1 MTRTLR
7 GAWSRR
13 GTLLPLLLLTVVV
26 VAGAVTVLGF
36 ADRAG
41 TSPRLVVPLLLLGA
55 VAVPST
61 GRELAS
67 ARRGEIAVARLR
79 GLQGAGLYSLLAVEP
94 LLVLL
99 VGGVGGLVVGGAGA
113 WLAGR
118 LWVDAAAGLPG
129 ISAVLA
135 GLAIVAVG
143 LVAVLVGMAGA
154 LREPLSEQVS
164 IAARPRPSSVA
175 AVFGEVLVI
184 AAAVVAVYRSGVASA
199 SEPDWVVLAGPALV
213 GLAVGQ
219 IVVWLVRL
227 VARAAV
233 PRTTRSS
240 LAGFLAVRRLAR
252 VADAAGPVRVLVAAA
267 VVAALALTGATQVD
281 GWTDDTARLRAGAA
295 LRVPVDTDAA
305 GVLALTRDLDP
316 DGRWLMAAVLIPG
329 EGSAA
334 ARRAFL
340 DTARYDAVAGDF
352 LDGTAAAG
360 VSRRIAELGA
370 PDSSAPVDDR
380 LTATVEGVSARRQG
394 RMRPRVRIDYRT
406 GSTTGPANGSAR
418 LRLHVARSG
427 APVTATVRVPDC
439 GADCVLTGLTLAR
452 SPGDTTLPWILT
464 GLDLGGVD
472 ELAPGWQPAFEPRNF
487 RGTELPGGPIP
498 VDNGLLAAAT
508 SRPLSATPAG
518 TDRALPVLATDSAT
532 WTGRPQ
538 LNSTGGDERP
548 AQILDRLPALP
559 LVEADGLLADL
570 PRAAAGAPPTVPA
583 AEVMVL
589 ARADTPAD
597 VLTAL
602 IAAAG
607 HPPETLD
614 QAVSATAE
622 LSGAAQAKV
631 YSLMALFCLVSALLV
646 LAAAVARQ
654 REAWRREVAALR
666 VIGVPI
672 GLLRRSGRVE
682 ILWLTVATAGATV
695 VGAQVAVRLL
705 LAHLALVRVPLHAVP
720 LRAGIAVGP
729 VLAAAGAV
737 VVAIVLIAG
746 RGRAVRGADGRPAI
760 LREEGAV

>member
-61 GRELAS
+61 GRELAA
-67 ARRGEIAVARLR
+67 ARRGEIALARLR
-79 GLQGAGLYSLLAVEP
+79 GLQGAELYALLAVEP

-99 VGGVGGLVVGGAGA
+99 AGGVGGLVAGGAGA
-113 WLAGR
+113 WLAGH
-118 LWVDAAAGLPG
+118 LWVDAEAALPG
-129 ISAVLA
+129 VSAVLA
-135 GLAIVAVG
+135 GLGIVAVG

-164 IAARPRPSSVA
+164 IASRPRPRASSIA

-184 AAAVVAVYRSGVASA
+184 AAAVVAVYRSGAASS

-219 IVVWLVRL
+219 VVVWLVRL

-233 PRTTRSS
+233 PRTAGSS
-240 LAGFLAVRRLAR
+240 LSGFLVVRRLAR
-252 VADAAGPVRVLVAAA
+252 VADAAGPLRVLVAAA

-281 GWTDDTARLRAGAA
+281 AWTDETARLSAGGPV
-295 LRVPVDTDAA
+295 RVPVDTDAA

-316 DGRWLMAAVLIPG
+316 DGRWLMAAVLVPG
-329 EGSAA
+329 EGSVV

-340 DTARYDAVAGDF
+340 DTSRYDAVVGDF
-352 LDGTAAAG
+352 FGGTAADG
-360 VSRRIAELGA
+360 VSRRIAELA
-370 PDSSAPVDDR
+370 SQESASPTGDR
-380 LTATVEGVSARRQG
+380 LTATVEGVSARRNG
-394 RMRPRVRIDYRT
+394 RMRPRVRVAYRA
-406 GSTTGPANGSAR
+406 GTTAG
-418 LRLHVARSG
+418 VARIRLEIPTSG
-427 APVTATVRVPDC
+427 ASATASVRVPGC
-439 GADCVLTGLTLAR
+439 GTGCVLTGLTLAR
-452 SPGDTTLPWILT
+452 SKGDTTLPWVLT

-487 RGTELPGGPIP
+487 RGTELPGGPVP
-498 VDNGLLAAAT
+498 VDNGLLAVAT
-508 SRPLSATPAG
+508 RRPLSATPVASG
-518 TDRALPVLATDSAT
+518 KALPVLATDSAT
-532 WTGRPQ
+532 WEGPPQ
-538 LNSTGGDERP
+538 LGSTGGEERP
-548 AQILDRLPALP
+548 AKVLARLPALP

-570 PRAAAGAPPTVPA
+570 PRADAGAPPTVPA
-583 AEVMVL
+583 AQVMVL

-597 VLTAL
+597 VLDAL
-602 IAAAG
+602 VEAAG
-607 HPPETLD
+607 HPPQTLA
-614 QAVSATAE
+614 QAVTATADR
-622 LSGAAQAKV
+622 SGAAQAKV

-654 REAWRREVAALR
+654 RGAWRREVAALR
-666 VIGVPI
+666 LIGVPVA
-672 GLLRRSGRVE
+672 LLRRSGRVE
-682 ILWLTVATAGATV
+682 VLWLSVAAVGATV
-695 VGAQVAVRLL
+695 VGSLAAVRLL

-720 LRAGIAVGP
+720 LLTGVAVGP
-729 VLAAAGAV
+729 VLVAAGVVVVAV
-737 VVAIVLIAG
+737 VVVTG
-746 RGRAVRGADGRPAI
+746 RGRAVHGGESRPAI
-760 LREEGAV
+760 LREEGSA